1 MKLKIEKLSKEYGEI
16 KALSEVSME
25 LEKTSVM
32 TLVGPSGGGKSTM
45 LRVLGGLEIPDSG
58 DVLINEKM
66 VNYNSKGELIKHR
79 QSNGFLFQS
88 FNLFPHRTALEN
100 ITLPLE
106 VVHGVHT
113 SEAYETAY
121 ECLIR
126 FGLES
131 HAEKMPYELSGGQQQ
146 RVGIA
151 RAIASKPALLFLD
164 EPTSALDPE
173 MTAEVLD
180 LIAEL
185 KEAGQDIILTTHEMG
200 FAKEVSDVVAFL
212 DNGQINEIDK
222 PRVIFDRSKSS
233 DSRLDKFLSRVTK
246 Y

>member
-1 MKLKIEKLSKEYGEI
+1 MSAGPKK
-16 KALSEVSME
+16 VSSMGVSAA
-25 LEKTSVM
+25 KHDF
-32 TLVGPSGGGKSTM
+32 GKGS
-45 LRVLGGLEIPDSG
+45 LDHGSLGLDESR
-58 DVLINEKM
+58 L
-66 VNYNSKGELIKHR
+66 
-79 QSNGFLFQS
+79 
-88 FNLFPHRTALEN
+88 
-100 ITLPLE
+100 
-106 VVHGVHT
+106 
-113 SEAYETAY
+113 
-121 ECLIR
+121 
-126 FGLES
+126 GLES

-212 DNGQINEIDK
+212 DNGQINEIDR
-222 PRVIFDRSKSS
+222 PSVIFGRPTLS

>member
-45 LRVLGGLEIPDSG
+45 LRVLGGLEIPDRG
-58 DVLINEKM
+58 DVFINDKM
-66 VNYNSKGELIKHR
+66 VNYNSKEELIIHR

-185 KEAGQDIILTTHEMG
+185 KDAGQDIILTTHEMG
-200 FAKEVSDVVAFL
+200 FAKEVSDIVAFL
-212 DNGQINEIDK
+212 DDGQINEIDK
-222 PRVIFDRSKSS
+222 PSVIFDRSKSS

>member
-1 MKLKIEKLSKEYGEI
+1 
-16 KALSEVSME
+16 
-25 LEKTSVM
+25 
-32 TLVGPSGGGKSTM
+32 
-45 LRVLGGLEIPDSG
+45 
-58 DVLINEKM
+58 M
-66 VNYNSKGELIKHR
+66 VNYNSKEELIIHR

-88 FNLFPHRTALEN
+88 FNLFPHKTALEN

-106 VVHGVHT
+106 VVHGVHA
-113 SEAYETAY
+113 SEAYETAN
-121 ECLIR
+121 ECLMR

-222 PRVIFDRSKSS
+222 PGIIFNRATLS

>member
-1 MKLKIEKLSKEYGEI
+1 MKLKIENLSKEYGEI

-32 TLVGPSGGGKSTM
+32 TLIGPSGGGKSTM

-58 DVLINEKM
+58 DVFINEKM
-66 VNYNSKGELIKHR
+66 VNYNLKEELIKHR

-88 FNLFPHRTALEN
+88 FNLFPHKTALEN

-113 SEAYETAY
+113 SEAYETAN
-121 ECLIR
+121 ECLMR

-185 KEAGQDIILTTHEMG
+185 KETGQDIILTTHEMG

-222 PRVIFDRSKSS
+222 PSVIFDRSKSS

>member
-1 MKLKIEKLSKEYGEI
+1 
-16 KALSEVSME
+16 
-25 LEKTSVM
+25 
-32 TLVGPSGGGKSTM
+32 
-45 LRVLGGLEIPDSG
+45 
-58 DVLINEKM
+58 M
-66 VNYNSKGELIKHR
+66 VNYNSKEELIIHR

-88 FNLFPHRTALEN
+88 FNLFPHKTALEN

-113 SEAYETAY
+113 SEAYETAN
-121 ECLIR
+121 ECLMR

-222 PRVIFDRSKSS
+222 PGIIFNRATLS

>member
-1 MKLKIEKLSKEYGEI
+1 MKLKIENLSKDYGEI

-32 TLVGPSGGGKSTM
+32 TLIGPSGGGKSTM
-45 LRVLGGLEIPDSG
+45 LRVLGGLEIPDRG
-58 DVLINEKM
+58 DVFINEKM
-66 VNYNSKGELIKHR
+66 VNYNSKEELIIHR

-88 FNLFPHRTALEN
+88 FNLFPHKTALEN

-113 SEAYETAY
+113 SEAYETAN
-121 ECLIR
+121 ECLMR

-222 PRVIFDRSKSS
+222 PSVIFDRSKSS